1 MIKMFV
7 YYIMFDDD
15 IKDIAGKTIHLSSK
29 MFTKIK
35 ILPAVSTKKQYL

>member
-7 YYIMFDDD
+7 YDIMNDDN
-15 IKDIAGKTIHLSSK
+15 IKDIAGKIIHLSSK

-35 ILPAVSTKKQYL
+35 ILTAASTKKQYL